1 MKASEIRAK
10 YLQFFVEQ
18 GHVSIPPTTI
28 VPEND
33 PTTLFTGS
41 GMQPMMPYLLG
52 TKHPLGDR
60 LTDSQPSFRTDD
72 IEEAGDN
79 RHICMFEM
87 LGNWSLGSYWKKEQL
102 GWIFEF
108 LTKDVGLDPN
118 KLYVSVFYG
127 DASLSIPRDDEAIK
141 VWEDIFAKHNIEAKT
156 IDLDTEANGAKV
168 GMQGGRIFS
177 YGVKKNWWSRAGVP
191 SNMPAGEPGGPDSE
205 IFYDFGTPHDEKYGK
220 FCHPNCDCGRFLE
233 IGNNVFMTY
242 KKEVD
247 GTFSLL
253 PQRNIDFGGGLE
265 RIAAA
270 SNHNPDVFTIDMF
283 SSIVRT
289 IELSSGKKYEGEF
302 KSPMRVIA
310 DHLRAATFMI
320 SQGTDPSNKLQG
332 YFLRRLLRRAAVRAR
347 RLGGDAKKIFAD
359 CVPEIIKEYSDAGF
373 IKAEVL
379 PHVQTVIAQELD
391 KFGKALDRGL
401 KEIEHADAKQIDAQ
415 FAFNLYQSLG
425 FPFEITRDLLAEK
438 NITLNQSEFN
448 EIFKKHKEGSRT
460 ASAGMFKGGLADQ
473 SEITTEYHTA
483 THLLHQA
490 LRDVL
495 GDEISQAGSN
505 ITSERL
511 RFDYTYSGKP
521 TAEELKQ
528 IGEIVNS
535 KIKADLPVEKTIE
548 NKDEAIASGARA
560 FFSEKYPDK
569 VSVYTIKDD
578 SSRGWYSKELCGGP
592 HVERT
597 GVIGTI
603 EIVKDEALGS
613 GKRRLYA
620 RLTP

>member
-1 MKASEIRAK
+1 MKTSDVRSK
-10 YLQFFVEQ
+10 YLNFLISR
-18 GHVSIPPTTI
+18 GHASVPPTTI

-72 IEEAGDN
+72 IEEVGDN

-87 LGNWSLGSYWKKEQL
+87 IGNWSLGSYWKEEQL

-108 LTKDVGLDPN
+108 LTKEIGLDPN

-127 DASLSIPRDDEAIK
+127 DSTLSIPRDDEAIK
-141 VWEDIFAKHNIEAKT
+141 VWQDIFAKHDIDAQVV
-156 IDLDTEANGAKV
+156 DLDTEENGAKI

-191 SNMPAGEPGGPDSE
+191 ANMPAGEPGGPDSE
-205 IFYDFGTPHDEKYGK
+205 IFYDFGTLHDEKYGK

-265 RIAAA
+265 RIVAA
-270 SNHNPDVFTIDMF
+270 SNNNPDIFTIDMF
-283 SSIVRT
+283 GSIIRI
-289 IELSSGKKYEGEF
+289 IELSSGKKYEGAY
-302 KSPMRVIA
+302 KAPMRVIA

-320 SQGTDPSNKLQG
+320 AQGTEPSNKLQG
-332 YFLRRLLRRAAVRAR
+332 YFLRRLLRRAAVRVR
-347 RLGGDAKKIFAD
+347 RLGADAKKIFAE
-359 CVPEIIKEYSDAGF
+359 CVPAIVTEYASAGF

-379 PHVQTVIAQELD
+379 SHVQTVIAVELD
-391 KFGKALDRGL
+391 KFGKALDHGL
-401 KEIEHADAKQIDAQ
+401 KEIEHTDVKLIDAQ

-438 NITLNQSEFN
+438 NIKLDQTEFDK
-448 EIFKKHKEGSRT
+448 IFAVHKEGSRT

-473 SEITTEYHTA
+473 SEITTKYHTA

-490 LRDVL
+490 LHDIL
-495 GDEISQAGSN
+495 GDEIQQAGSN

-521 TAEELKQ
+521 TSDQLKQ
-528 IGEIVNS
+528 IETIVND
-535 KIKADLPVEKTIE
+535 KIKADLPVVKTIE
-548 NKDEAIASGARA
+548 DKSDAISSGARA
-560 FFSEKYPDK
+560 FFAEKYPDK
-569 VSVYTIKDD
+569 VSVYTI
-578 SSRGWYSKELCGGP
+578 GTYSKELCGGP
-592 HVERT
+592 HVEHT
-597 GVIGTI
+597 GTI
-603 EIVKDEALGS
+603 GAITIYKDEALGS
-613 GKRRLYA
+613 GKRRIYA
-620 RLTP
+620 KLESWH